1 MSWRIFARSYPGTLQ
16 DFRPFQLRLC
26 IDSSERFSF
35 LQPRVL
41 SDRHQWAVSA
51 RNVWMDSEAF
61 ASFVL
66 HDQNPLGCLAA
77 QLLGASTVRYGSE
90 AVNMIRPGQTGAKT
104 WHFDVQSNLRLEQS
118 PRGLPLLRFFLPLG
132 PQDLSANSTG
142 GSLQLLS
149 IEAVRHL
156 RRSYKSCFV
165 DRERRLVIGAE
176 CAVAA
181 EAMSETPDLSLGD
194 MVLYSPLVA
203 HKTQTI
209 YQGERTGYLGSL
221 YDPELL
227 TRWVR
232 QEPVPSQA
240 DPERYR
246 LPGSMLFDVFCMA
259 GAACYDQSSGECHH
273 NLNWQSA
280 ATQGISDGTTP
291 CFPQIYPS
299 RVPSE
304 VATRLA
310 KQLTN
315 PYGPDMVL
323 SRWVLHTMPC
333 FKMLLAPVYLALD
346 AWYSRR

>member
-1 MSWRIFARSYPGTLQ
+1 MSAGRAFFGVGGTLALFLGAAFQ
-16 DFRPFQLRLC
+16 RPEWFYRPGFEAADYDYVRKELSCPDVRLADLDLPCLSLPKTSLADFERQGFLILRQAIPLEAVHRLFREIQC
-26 IDSSERFSF
+26 F

-165 DRERRLVIGAE
+165 DRERRLVIGTE

-246 LPGSMLFDVFCMA
+246 NSDASLATHRLFHVELQRPA
-259 GAACYDQSSGECHH
+259 GGCFFAHVGVP
-273 NLNWQSA
+273 
-280 ATQGISDGTTP
+280 QGRQAQD
-291 CFPQIYPS
+291 
-299 RVPSE
+299 
-304 VATRLA
+304 
-310 KQLTN
+310 
-315 PYGPDMVL
+315 
-323 SRWVLHTMPC
+323 
-333 FKMLLAPVYLALD
+333 
-346 AWYSRR
+346 